1 MTDFLRFICY
11 YVLLKPGYYSST
23 VLENKFEALELF
35 LSVSILCNFNTSE
48 FSDKTRD

>member
-11 YVLLKPGYYSST
+11 YVLLKPSYYSST
-23 VLENKFEALELF
+23 VLENKFEALELC
-35 LSVSILCNFNTSE
+35 VSILCNFNTSK